1 MAGKHS
7 KNLFKKDGVSVN
19 VVLSGE
25 HRYLLPV
32 SLPFKI
38 IIAVTVISLIL
49 SAVFVGVYF
58 VPDKAHSDILKNAAN
73 VFENAVDY
81 DKALQTLSQDNSD
94 IKGWL
99 KIDGTDINCAVCHTD
114 NDTYYINHNQLGK
127 KSRYGALFLSSS
139 DSFERTDNDRNI
151 VIYGNNIKN
160 GSMFGTLKKYRNVNF
175 YKQNPTVS
183 LYYSGHAETYIIF
196 AVMLIGS
203 SQNDAGTTYNP
214 SRSHFSNENEFA
226 KWYKET
232 AQRSL
237 INTTVAP
244 QYGDDLLTLVT
255 TADDFDGARLVVMA
269 KKTTEW
275 DASHTDVT
283 GAGVNDNIKYPEIWY
298 KERGLTYPY

>member
-7 KNLFKKDGVSVN
+7 KNLIKKDGVSVN

-58 VPDKAHSDILKNAAN
+58 VPDKAHGGMLKNAAN
-73 VFENAVDY
+73 VFENAVNY

-99 KIDGTDINCAVCHTD
+99 KTDGTDINCAVCHTD

-139 DSFERTDNDRNI
+139 DSFERINNDRNI

-275 DASHTDVT
+275 DASHTDIT

>member
-7 KNLFKKDGVSVN
+7 KGILKKDGVSVN
-19 VVLSGE
+19 VILSGE

-49 SAVFVGVYF
+49 SAVFVCGYF
-58 VPDKAHSDILKNAAN
+58 LPDKSHSKILKNAAN
-73 VFENAVDY
+73 IFENAADY

-127 KSRYGALFLSSS
+127 KSRYGALFLSSA
-139 DSFERTDNDRNI
+139 DSFKRTDNDRNI

-160 GSMFGTLKKYRNVNF
+160 GSMFGSLKKYRNLNF

-214 SRSHFSNENEFA
+214 SRSRFSNENKFA
-226 KWYKET
+226 EWYKET

-237 INTTVAP
+237 INTTVVP

-275 DASHTDVT
+275 DASHTEVT
-283 GAGVNDNIKYPEIWY
+283 DATVNTKITYPEIWY